1 VRLGDSAELR
11 KRSTRDFAYI
21 QLKQMIISGR
31 LKPDAPIVED
41 QIATKLSISRTPLRE
56 ALQRLEMEELIIR
69 QHNGRLKVS
78 PISIIEVKEI
88 FTVRMKLEEIVI
100 VEAMERATEDDY
112 NHLANILLLI
122 RETVKQNNI
131 EDALYYGG
139 QFHQYIYELS
149 EHKLASNLLS
159 QLNDRIYRYR
169 RLMPM
174 KQFDSFKKSIEEHE
188 LILAYMKEKNKEKAI
203 RVIQDHLNNSL
214 QAIIQV
220 INNKTNNGGLT
231 NE

>member
-1 VRLGDSAELR
+1 MRLEDISTLR

-21 QLKQMIISGR
+21 QLKQRIISGE

-41 QIATKLSISRTPLRE
+41 QIAKQLSISRTPLRE

-78 PISIIEVKEI
+78 PISTTEVREI
-88 FTVRMKLEEIVI
+88 FTVRKKLEEIVI
-100 VEAMERATEDDY
+100 VEAIEKATDADY
-112 NHLANILLLI
+112 NQLANIILLL

-131 EDALYYGG
+131 DDALYYGS

-149 EHKLASNLLS
+149 HHKLASNLLS

-169 RLMPM
+169 WLMPM
-174 KQFDSFKKSIEEHE
+174 KQFTQFKQSIGEHE
-188 LILAYMKEKNKEKAI
+188 LILSYMKAKDKTGAI
-203 RVIQDHLNNSL
+203 KLIQDHLNNSL
-214 QAIIQV
+214 QAIVQV
-220 INNKTNNGGLT
+220 IENETTDGGINK
-231 NE
+231 